1 MKKAFNLLMTLAA
14 AAFVFIACSKETNS
28 SVAENYDNQL
38 VQVTITAGNPV
49 VSQTS
54 KTEMV
59 GSQPYWS
66 VGDAIGV
73 SNCTNDTKA
82 NVKFTTDIAA
92 ASTTASFSATI
103 ADSLLSTTLYAYYP
117 WTNNGM
123 GVKANTGCV
132 KVDLPPIQSPTATSF
147 DGNADI
153 MVSKSFTVDANSAT
167 VSNLQFAR
175 LCAIVKIVIIDQE
188 STMSSTQHP
197 TSVSMTAASDLAGR
211 LYLDIANQELKDIY
225 YNNSVT
231 VTANYTNETKYAIDG
246 TNATYLIVYPQTLA
260 EGSTLTIAAST
271 EDYTLSK
278 DISVPA
284 GGIELQAGKV
294 TTLNVKFAAAN
305 ITSGAG
311 AALPFTDDFSWQTAS
326 ANALSSVDPKYSAFS
341 TAYADKGA
349 GTVRIGT
356 GSATG
361 YLTTEEL
368 DLSAAFHVIVSAY
381 AYNAGDGSKIKVV
394 IDGETTQ
401 TASDAMTSTT
411 TPSDYIFNFSA
422 ATKKS
427 KVTITTDKK
436 RAVLTDIQIISGTYV
451 FPPVI
456 NVTTDNPMAVEN
468 TAGSHTIQYT
478 IDNPTTATLTATTTA
493 DWISNINYATSGQVT
508 FDVAAQGSGAAAR
521 SGVITLSYTGAPDV
535 QVTVNQAAGA
545 GGSTTKTFTI
555 ASADV
560 VTNSSY
566 AGYNTTVDTRDW
578 VITFGGNNKSVGT
591 NSGNRSKCVLT
602 NYSKYAVSPV
612 TTSSIAAAFASKTSI
627 SKVSK
632 ISYTFNGGSNQTNT
646 NVYLLYSSN
655 NTTFSQVTLTKGT
668 QGASISSGTEFEFAE
683 CSGYFAVLFEA
694 TNSSGAWRIDDVNL
708 TFTYTE

>member
-1 MKKAFNLLMTLAA
+1 MKKTFNLLMTLAA

-311 AALPFTDDFSWQTAS
+311 AALPFNDDMSWANNGSSDSSSDIASSIAS
-326 ANALSSVDPKYSAFS
+326 AENSNGLYTTGTKAYKGKGGLKLGSSSAN
-341 TAYADKGA
+341 
-349 GTVRIGT
+349 
-356 GSATG
+356 GSI
-361 YLTTEEL
+361 TTKEL
-368 DLSAAFHVIVSAY
+368 DLSGAFYIAIESGKYGSDTGTLEVTVDETKVITGASLDGFNYVNIAA
-381 AYNAGDGSKIKVV
+381 GS
-394 IDGETTQ
+394 
-401 TASDAMTSTT
+401 
-411 TPSDYIFNFSA
+411 Y
-422 ATKKS
+422 TKKS
-427 KVTITTDKK
+427 KVIIATSSK
-436 RAVLTDIQIISGTYV
+436 RGYIYSVNIAAGSYV
-451 FPPVI
+451 VPPVI
-456 NVTTDNPMAVEN
+456 NVTSANPLAVAN
-468 TAGSHTIQYT
+468 TASSQTIEYT
-478 IDNPTTATLTATTTA
+478 IDNATVATLTAALQDPSDT
-493 DWISNINYATSGQVT
+493 WISNIDYSTDGEVT
-508 FDVAAQGSGAAAR
+508 FDVAAQTAGDPAR
-521 SGVITLSYTGAPDV
+521 SAVIVLSYTGAPDV
-535 QVTVNQAAGA
+535 EVTVNQAAGS
-545 GGSTTKTFTI
+545 GGKTEYTATLAITSGVTANGTLTDDKGNSWTLTAVTNGWTSNNGYIHVGSNSKAATSITLTTSAYSSVDIKEIHVWAAAKASTNVTTKITIDGNLLGTSAMLGNTI
-555 ASADV
+555 ADGGTEYYI
-560 VTNSSY
+560 TNSTNES
-566 AGYNTTVDTRDW
+566 GDITVEISR
-578 VITFGGNNKSVGT
+578 
-591 NSGNRSKCVLT
+591 
-602 NYSKYAVSPV
+602 P
-612 TTSSIAAAFASKTSI
+612 SSA
-627 SKVSK
+627 
-632 ISYTFNGGSNQTNT
+632 
-646 NVYLLYSSN
+646 
-655 NTTFSQVTLTKGT
+655 
-668 QGASISSGTEFEFAE
+668 
-683 CSGYFAVLFEA
+683 
-694 TNSSGAWRIDDVNL
+694 SGAIYFKKLEVVYEN
-708 TFTYTE
+708 